1 MFLIGR
7 LRLWEFA
14 LSHYRGIHHDY
25 TLAGVAPPVDLD
37 DMRCRNMG
45 VAQGETEYR
54 PVSNEISVISLR
66 NGLYKSAVF
75 VLAAIFWA
83 ALVALCLA
91 LITTIKTLNRGRYE

>member
-7 LRLWEFA
+7 LSPWELA
-14 LSHYRGIHHDY
+14 LNLYRGIHHDY
-25 TLAGVAPPVDLD
+25 TLAGVAQPVDLD
-37 DMRCRNMG
+37 DMRRRNLG

-54 PVSNEISVISLR
+54 PVSNEISVISRR

-91 LITTIKTLNRGRYE
+91 LITTIKTLNRGKYE